1 MTTVNDITDILRIIR
16 EQPEWADALRAALL
30 SKDVLELPQRLAEYA
45 QATNQRLG
53 TLETDV
59 ADLKAGQA
67 RLEIDVADLKSGQ
80 ARLEIDVADLK
91 SGQARLEIDVADL
104 KSGQARL
111 EGGQS
116 RLEGDVGNIKG
127 AIYEQKVGNNIA
139 SIVGQHM
146 GLRRVRVLKGYK
158 TSDDMGFHNLV
169 DSAEEEGLITER
181 ERVEVGNSDIVIQG
195 YNRQSMVYVAL
206 EVSVTVGESD
216 IDRAATRAEI
226 LSRATREESVPAVVG
241 AYLDDSRQQLAQ
253 EKKVALIP
261 VSE

>member
-67 RLEIDVADLKSGQ
+67 RLEIDVADLK
-80 ARLEIDVADLK
+80 A
-91 SGQARLEIDVADL
+91 
-104 KSGQARL
+104 GQARL

>member
-67 RLEIDVADLKSGQ
+67 RLEIDVADLKAGQ

-91 SGQARLEIDVADL
+91 A
-104 KSGQARL
+104 GQARL

-169 DSAEEEGLITER
+169 DSAEEEGFITER

>member
-67 RLEIDVADLKSGQ
+67 RLEIDVADLK
-80 ARLEIDVADLK
+80 A
-91 SGQARLEIDVADL
+91 
-104 KSGQARL
+104 GQARL

-169 DSAEEEGLITER
+169 DSAEEEGFITER

>member
-67 RLEIDVADLKSGQ
+67 RLEIDVADLKAGQ

-91 SGQARLEIDVADL
+91 AGQA
-104 KSGQARL
+104 

-169 DSAEEEGLITER
+169 DSAEEEGFITER

>member
-59 ADLKAGQA
+59 ADLKA
-67 RLEIDVADLKSGQ
+67 
-80 ARLEIDVADLK
+80 
-91 SGQARLEIDVADL
+91 
-104 KSGQARL
+104 GQARL

>member
-67 RLEIDVADLKSGQ
+67 RLEIDVADLKAGQ

-91 SGQARLEIDVADL
+91 A
-104 KSGQARL
+104 GQARL

>member
-59 ADLKAGQA
+59 ADLKA
-67 RLEIDVADLKSGQ
+67 
-80 ARLEIDVADLK
+80 
-91 SGQARLEIDVADL
+91 
-104 KSGQARL
+104 GQARL

-169 DSAEEEGLITER
+169 DSAEEEGFITER

>member
-67 RLEIDVADLKSGQ
+67 RLEIDVADLK
-80 ARLEIDVADLK
+80 A
-91 SGQARLEIDVADL
+91 
-104 KSGQARL
+104 GQARL

-195 YNRQSMVYVAL
+195 YNGNLWS
-206 EVSVTVGESD
+206 T
-216 IDRAATRAEI
+216 
-226 LSRATREESVPAVVG
+226 
-241 AYLDDSRQQLAQ
+241 
-253 EKKVALIP
+253 
-261 VSE
+261 

>member
-16 EQPEWADALRAALL
+16 EQPEWADVLRAALL

-67 RLEIDVADLKSGQ
+67 RLEIDVADLKAGQ

-91 SGQARLEIDVADL
+91 A
-104 KSGQARL
+104 GQARL